1 MQLTMDT
8 IGHVETDL
16 PEKFGVPRQSGLVE
30 ALTGRIVFDP
40 PYRRQ
45 EALREIEGFSHLWV
59 LWVFSASVGQPW
71 HFTVRPPRLG
81 GNRRV
86 GVFASRAPFRP
97 NPIGLSCVRLLGVDR
112 NAPDGP
118 CLLVAGVDM
127 TDGTPVLDVKPYVP
141 VTDCRP
147 QAEQGYTRTTRLHA
161 LTVVLPQPR
170 PACLPA
176 DKEQALRGLLAS
188 DPRPGYEDD
197 PEKVYGMT
205 FAGLQITFRV
215 ENGCVQVLQI
225 RPLT

>member
-1 MQLTMDT
+1 MKKAESNRLSVFLPPFTFGGGFAILVADRTRGETYMQLTMDT

-86 GVFASRAPFRP
+86 GVFASARRSARIRSGF
-97 NPIGLSCVRLLGVDR
+97 
-112 NAPDGP
+112 
-118 CLLVAGVDM
+118 
-127 TDGTPVLDVKPYVP
+127 
-141 VTDCRP
+141 
-147 QAEQGYTRTTRLHA
+147 
-161 LTVVLPQPR
+161 
-170 PACLPA
+170 PACGCSASTGTRPTAPACWLP
-176 DKEQALRGLLAS
+176 GW
-188 DPRPGYEDD
+188 
-197 PEKVYGMT
+197 
-205 FAGLQITFRV
+205 I
-215 ENGCVQVLQI
+215 
-225 RPLT
+225 